1 MSFLFLQR
9 PTPGNDSVETIL
21 LEMVVEHEGIID
33 DPGIVSTTHKLVYF
47 SELKLCRGSLVYAT
61 TVLLHVYT
69 VSTSLVNQARLVYK
83 NLSHLG
89 IGVDCNEPLFL
100 INNIIIYIEGKV
112 IISRPLLIAVEQ
124 Q

>member
-1 MSFLFLQR
+1 MPYYKANFWAPSLSQTLWETR
-9 PTPGNDSVETIL
+9 PRSGEPWSWSPHQDIQL
-21 LEMVVEHEGIID
+21 
-33 DPGIVSTTHKLVYF
+33 
-47 SELKLCRGSLVYAT
+47 
-61 TVLLHVYT
+61 
-69 VSTSLVNQARLVYK
+69 NQEVC
-83 NLSHLG
+83 HLG